1 MPAVDPHP
9 ALAAAA
15 AYIRT
20 LVDPDEEGLRRL
32 MDRCTVRTVPR
43 RHYLSRSGDSIDEVY
58 YIHEGLVRVVLVD
71 PGGTEHTSHLA
82 YEGLL
87 FAEYTAYLTSTP
99 AAYEL
104 QALEDTTVVAMPRA
118 AIEWGYAHM
127 RGGERLGRLVAEQY
141 FIYLDRR
148 VRGLLTVPPQE
159 RYAELTRIFPGVHA
173 RVPQHMLASYLGITP
188 EYLSRMKRAALG
200 RS

>member
-20 LVDPDEEGLRRL
+20 LVDPDEEGLRGL
-32 MDRCTVRTVPR
+32 MDRCAVRTVPR

-58 YIHEGLVRVVLVD
+58 YIHQGLVRVVLVD
-71 PGGTEHTSHLA
+71 RGGTEHTSHLA

-87 FAEYTAYLTSTP
+87 FAEYTAYLTGTP

-127 RGGERLGRLVAEQY
+127 RGGDEFGTTDCGDDDVCALAYGCEIARATVCDGHGRVTAFAFGHEKHRHRLAH
-141 FIYLDRR
+141 D
-148 VRGLLTVPPQE
+148 
-159 RYAELTRIFPGVHA
+159 HA
-173 RVPQHMLASYLGITP
+173 
-188 EYLSRMKRAALG
+188 AAHNDHIG
-200 RS
+200 T